1 MKWFKWRNSRVI
13 ELVEQSSIIIHSQ
26 LFEVCSFT
34 TIVENGLANKKD
46 LIKILGRGELKTK
59 VNITAHGFSAKA
71 KSTIEDL
78 GGKAA
83 LIEQKKEKVE

>member
-1 MKWFKWRNSRVI
+1 MKIVA
-13 ELVEQSSIIIHSQ
+13 LLAIIK
-26 LFEVCSFT
+26 
-34 TIVENGLANKKD
+34 AKK
-46 LIKILGRGELKTK
+46 
-59 VNITAHGFSAKA
+59 AKA